1 MYSVYMRSVR
11 QQVIP
16 VEDFGKTVG
25 MITLL
30 NNLPQPLAGLVI
42 AVLAA
47 PLGTQTVIL
56 LLTGITA
63 LIGVAVASGWHATVK
78 AELDI
83 G

>member
-1 MYSVYMRSVR
+1 M
-11 QQVIP
+11 
-16 VEDFGKTVG
+16 
-25 MITLL
+25 
-30 NNLPQPLAGLVI
+30 VI

-56 LLTGITA
+56 LLAGTTA

-78 AELDI
+78 AELDV